1 MKIFIQ
7 RKEIYMKNKLTDL
20 NNHLFS
26 QLERLNDEDM
36 SEEELN
42 SEIKKAK
49 AISDIADKII
59 NNASLSLQAEK
70 LKFEIGSDRVT
81 MPEMLRLKEK

>member
-20 NNHLFS
+20 NNHLFY

-59 NNASLSLQAEK
+59 SNASLSLEAEK
-70 LKFEIGSDRVT
+70 LKFEIGADRVN

>member
-1 MKIFIQ
+1 
-7 RKEIYMKNKLTDL
+7 MKNKLTDL
-20 NNHLFS
+20 NNHLFF
-26 QLERLNDEDM
+26 QLERLNDEEM
-36 SEEELN
+36 SEEQLN

>member
-1 MKIFIQ
+1 
-7 RKEIYMKNKLTDL
+7 MKNKLTDL

-26 QLERLNDEDM
+26 QLERLNDEEM
-36 SEEELN
+36 SEEQLN

>member
-1 MKIFIQ
+1 
-7 RKEIYMKNKLTDL
+7 MKNKLTDL

>member
-59 NNASLSLQAEK
+59 SNASLSLEAEK
-70 LKFEIGSDRVT
+70 LKFEIGADRVN